1 MTSNSHESLKLPEAH
16 PALVVARAVAAAGGR
31 ALVVGGWV
39 RDRLLGREADD
50 DDIDLEVF
58 GLEPELLEGVLAE
71 SGPVRLVGQS
81 YPIYQVGGLALDV
94 SIPDTADFAD
104 AARRRDLRINAIGW
118 DPLAGSLEDPHGGQ
132 ADLAAGI
139 LRAVD
144 PARFGDDPLRGLRS
158 VQLAARLEMR
168 LDEPLRA
175 LCAASD
181 LASVPVERIYAE
193 WKRILLRAG
202 RPSIALTLLEELELL
217 AFFPELEALVG
228 VPQDPEWHP
237 EGDVWVHTGRVLD
250 QAARLRSGDER
261 HDLLLM
267 FGALCH
273 DLGKP
278 ATTEEREGRI
288 VSRKHSESGREPSR
302 SFLEG
307 LRAPLWLVTGVVA
320 LVQHHLAPAH
330 FVREPGAAGAKAY
343 RKLARRL
350 AAAGVD
356 FELLYQVARADHLGC
371 GTADARAG
379 LFDLG
384 DAFLARAR
392 EIEDESGTHESVVK
406 GRHLLAL
413 GIDAGPEMG
422 KLLAHCRDVQDETGW
437 TDAEAILARVLRP
450 GSS

>member
-1 MTSNSHESLKLPEAH
+1 MTPKSRALLTLPDMH
-16 PALVVARAVAAAGGR
+16 PALAIARSVAAAGGR

-39 RDRLLGREADD
+39 RDRLLGSEADD

-58 GLEPELLEGVLAE
+58 GLEPEVLEPLLAE
-71 SGPVRLVGQS
+71 AGPLRRVGQS
-81 YPIYQVGGLALDV
+81 YPIYQVGGLALDI
-94 SIPDTADFAD
+94 STPDTGDFAE
-104 AARRRDLRINAIGW
+104 AARRRDLRVNAIGW
-118 DPLAGSLEDPHGGQ
+118 DPLAGALEDPHGGQ

-144 PARFGDDPLRGLRS
+144 PARFGEDPLRGLRS

-181 LASVPVERIYAE
+181 LRAVPAERIYAE
-193 WKRILLRAG
+193 WKRILLRAD
-202 RPSIALTLLEELELL
+202 RPSIALTLLQELELL
-217 AFFPELEALVG
+217 TFFPELEALVG
-228 VPQDPEWHP
+228 VSQDPEWHP
-237 EGDVWVHTGRVLD
+237 EGDVWVHTGRVID
-250 QAARLRSGDER
+250 QAARLRTGDDER
-261 HDLLLM
+261 DLLLM

-273 DLGKP
+273 DFGKP

-288 VSRKHSESGREPSR
+288 VSRKHSERGRGPSR

-307 LRAPLWLVTGVVA
+307 LRAPLWLVTGVLA

-371 GTADARAG
+371 GTAAARAG
-379 LFDLG
+379 SFEAG
-384 DAFLARAR
+384 DTFLARAR
-392 EIEDESGTHESVVK
+392 EIEAEPGTHESVVK

-413 GIDAGPEMG
+413 GIGPGPEMG
-422 KLLAHCRDVQDETGW
+422 KLLARCRDVQDETGW
-437 TDAEAILARVLRP
+437 RNAEMILERVLEPRT
-450 GSS
+450 G

>member
-1 MTSNSHESLKLPEAH
+1 MTPKSRALLTLPDMH
-16 PALVVARAVAAAGGR
+16 PALAIARSVAAAGGR

-39 RDRLLGREADD
+39 RDRLLGSEADD

-58 GLEPELLEGVLAE
+58 GLEPEVLEPLLAE
-71 SGPVRLVGQS
+71 AGPLRRVGQS
-81 YPIYQVGGLALDV
+81 YPIYQVGGLALDI
-94 SIPDTADFAD
+94 STPDTGDFAE
-104 AARRRDLRINAIGW
+104 AARRRDLRVNAIGW
-118 DPLAGSLEDPHGGQ
+118 DPLAGALEDPHDGQ

-144 PARFGDDPLRGLRS
+144 PARFGEDPLRGLRS

-181 LASVPVERIYAE
+181 LRAVPAERIYAE
-193 WKRILLRAG
+193 WKRILLRAD
-202 RPSIALTLLEELELL
+202 RPSIALTLLQELELL
-217 AFFPELEALVG
+217 TFFPELEALVG
-228 VPQDPEWHP
+228 VSQDPEWHP
-237 EGDVWVHTGRVLD
+237 EGDVWVHTGRVID
-250 QAARLRSGDER
+250 QAARLRTGDDER
-261 HDLLLM
+261 DLLLM

-273 DLGKP
+273 DFGKP

-288 VSRKHSESGREPSR
+288 VSRKHSERGRGPSR

-307 LRAPLWLVTGVVA
+307 LRAPLWLVTGVLA

-371 GTADARAG
+371 GTAAARAG
-379 LFDLG
+379 SFEAG
-384 DAFLARAR
+384 DTFLARAR
-392 EIEDESGTHESVVK
+392 EIEAEPGTHESVVK

-413 GIDAGPEMG
+413 GIGPGPEMG
-422 KLLAHCRDVQDETGW
+422 KLLARCRDVQDETGW
-437 TDAEAILARVLRP
+437 RNAEMILERVLEPRT
-450 GSS
+450 G